1 MIFLYLFLL
10 FLILLFIYFYYFKKH
25 KNILKEELVI
35 KHHPSAGFF
44 SCCSIKLSN
53 IVNYYNKFNFF
64 PEKINTDSLFN
75 IYKTSNKNIDSHFF
89 QKNIENID
97 NFILNKVKEPGCSNI
112 SNYSLYDYKNL
123 GYIINKYFKPT
134 QKIINIKNKLI
145 SKYRIN
151 KNCTAVYYRG
161 TDKYIEVKSVGFG
174 IFKKKIDT
182 IIQKGEKILL
192 LTDSKQFLNYMENM
206 YGKEKIIFINENKVS
221 YKNRGIHCENTR
233 VENYKDIF
241 YLFASL
247 LIISESKN
255 IICTS
260 GNCSKWL
267 ALYRGNCNNFYQYV
281 NNEWTKTH

>member
-10 FLILLFIYFYYFKKH
+10 FLLLLFVYFIFFKK
-25 KNILKEELVI
+25 NNLKDELVI
-35 KHHPSAGFF
+35 KHLPHAGFF
-44 SCCSIKLSN
+44 SCCSVKLSN

-64 PEKINTDSLFN
+64 PKKINTDSLFN
-75 IYKTSNKNIDSHFF
+75 IYKTSDKNIDSHFF
-89 QKNIENID
+89 QKNGENTD
-97 NFILNKVKEPGCSNI
+97 KFILNKVKNPGCANI

-123 GYIINKYFKPT
+123 RYIINKYFKPT

-161 TDKYIEVKSVGFG
+161 TDKYKEVKSIGFR

-221 YKNRGIHCENTR
+221 YKNRGIHYENTC

-241 YLFASL
+241 YLFEL
-247 LIISESKN
+247 
-255 IICTS
+255 
-260 GNCSKWL
+260 
-267 ALYRGNCNNFYQYV
+267 
-281 NNEWTKTH
+281 